1 MSTSPFLELL
11 PAAPKAELHLHL
23 RGAMPPSFF
32 AELVERLPP
41 EQALADAPARHRG
54 LFENNR
60 HLRPLLTASSGGKT
74 ATQAG
79 VASLYDFQ
87 TFEQFLASYLFTSYF
102 FRTQDDF
109 RRLIQAVRADLARQN
124 IVYAEITVSLMEY
137 MQRGT
142 SLRELVEA
150 MEEEAASG
158 EPRTRWI
165 VDLVRDFPA
174 GATLAMLR
182 EIIAMAPASICGITL
197 GGSEHRFPP
206 ALFKEHYRL
215 ARDHGLRLSVHAGE
229 ARGPESV
236 WEAIR
241 ELEVDRIGHG
251 VRAIEDPRLVEYLAE
266 RGMPLEIC
274 PTSNLRTGVYSSYEE
289 HPVREL
295 HLAGVPVSIHTD
307 DPAFFG
313 TTLTGEFTQLA
324 KLGMAD
330 ADLRE
335 ILENGFRH
343 AFLSPGEADSYLVR
357 LRKFLSAS

>member
-1 MSTSPFLELL
+1 MLELL

-32 AELVERLPP
+32 AELVERRPP
-41 EQALADAPARHRG
+41 ERALADAPARHRE

-60 HLRPLLTASSGGKT
+60 HLRPLLTASSGGET
-74 ATQAG
+74 AAQAG
-79 VASLYDFQ
+79 AASLYDFQ

-109 RRLIQAVRADLARQN
+109 RRLIQAVRAELARQN

-150 MEEEAASG
+150 MEEEAAGG

-182 EIIAMAPASICGITL
+182 EIIAMATASICGITL

-215 ARDHGLRLSVHAGE
+215 ARDHGLRLTVHAGE
-229 ARGPESV
+229 GRGPESI

-251 VRAIEDPRLVEYLAE
+251 VRAIEDPRLVEYLA
-266 RGMPLEIC
+266 GHGTPLEIC

-343 AFLSPGEADSYLVR
+343 AFLSPGEADSYLAR

>member
-1 MSTSPFLELL
+1 MHASPFLELV
-11 PAAPKAELHLHL
+11 PGAPKAELHLHL
-23 RGAMPPSFF
+23 RGAMPPGFF

-41 EQALADAPARHRG
+41 EQALAGAPARHRK
-54 LFENNR
+54 LVENSD
-60 HLRPLLTASSGGKT
+60 HLRPLLTTPSADET
-74 ATQAG
+74 DAQAG
-79 VASLYDFQ
+79 VTSLYDFQ

-102 FRTQDDF
+102 FRTQADF
-109 RRLIQAVRADLARQN
+109 RRLIQAVRAELARQN

-137 MQRGT
+137 MRRGT

-150 MEEEAASG
+150 MEEEAAHG

-165 VDLVRDFPA
+165 VDLVRDFPT
-174 GATLAMLR
+174 GDTLAMLS

-266 RGMPLEIC
+266 HGTPLEIC

-295 HLAGVPVSIHTD
+295 HLAGVLVSIHTD
-307 DPAFFG
+307 DPAFFR
-313 TTLTGEFTQLA
+313 TSLAEEFAQLGA
-324 KLGMAD
+324 LGMGD
-330 ADLRE
+330 AALRE

-357 LRKFLSAS
+357 LRKFLSAG